1 MERVKG
7 IEPSYSAWKAA
18 ALPLSYTRVA
28 ITLSNGYKKFKV
40 FHSASLCLLTMRGH
54 RSVLSSINRCYV
66 SEENVEI
73 NALAFLRKLDSKL
86 DTVIERLDDLTA
98 RFGSL
103 NQRISSIELNFA
115 LVSTDTARMD

>member
-1 MERVKG
+1 
-7 IEPSYSAWKAA
+7 
-18 ALPLSYTRVA
+18 
-28 ITLSNGYKKFKV
+28 
-40 FHSASLCLLTMRGH
+40 
-54 RSVLSSINRCYV
+54 V